1 VNKKTWLPV
10 ILVLIVVFGGIF
22 GGKMYANHRA
32 ALAAAHRGIAP
43 VTVSTAVAAEKL
55 WNPYA
60 HAVGSLEAVSGTE
73 ITAQI
78 AGNVTQIAFRSGQ
91 HVHKGELLVQLD
103 DSTQLAQLH
112 ADQAKLQLANTTL
125 ARTRKLYA
133 AHAAS
138 QSDLQTAEADFAGGQ
153 ALVEGDR
160 ATLAKLAIS
169 APFSGTAGIREVS
182 LGQYVSPGTA
192 VVNLQTYD
200 PMLLDFSLPQSAVSE
215 IAVGKN
221 VQFTVDAFPGK
232 KFSGRITAIGS
243 QVDPATRN
251 IALQAR
257 LNNSSGQLRPG
268 MCGDVQISIGSE
280 RHGVVVPN
288 TAISYNTF
296 GDYIY
301 VVTPVE
307 KNGQR
312 ELVVHQRVVQVSD
325 ERGSEVLLAGGVQ
338 AGETVVTAGQ
348 GSLRD
353 GAAVVVNNSLQ
364 P

>member
-1 VNKKTWLPV
+1 MNKKTWLPV
-10 ILVLIVVFGGIF
+10 ILVLVVVFGGIF
-22 GGKMYANHRA
+22 GGKIYVSHRA
-32 ALAAAHRGIAP
+32 AVAAAHRGIPP
-43 VTVSTAVAAEKL
+43 VTVSTATAADQP
-55 WNPYA
+55 WSPYA

-91 HVHKGELLVQLD
+91 RVYKGELLVQLD
-103 DSTQLAQLH
+103 NSTQLAQLH
-112 ADQAKLQLANTTL
+112 ADQAKLQLADTTL
-125 ARTRKLYA
+125 VRTRKLYV

-138 QSDLQTAEADFAGGQ
+138 QSDLQTAQADFSGAQ
-153 ALVEGDR
+153 AVVEGDR

-169 APFSGTAGIREVS
+169 APFSGTVGIREVS
-182 LGQYVSPGTA
+182 LGQYVSPGTS

-215 IAVGKN
+215 IAAGKS
-221 VQFTVDAFPGK
+221 VQFTVDAYPGK
-232 KFSGRITAIGS
+232 KFNGRITAIGS
-243 QVDPATRN
+243 EVDPATRN

-257 LNNSSGQLRPG
+257 LDNAGGQLRPG
-268 MCGDVQISIGSE
+268 MYGDVQISIGRE

-301 VVTPVE
+301 VVTPLE
-307 KNGQR
+307 GNGKH

-325 ERGSEVLLAGGVQ
+325 ERGSEALLAGGVQ

-348 GSLRD
+348 SSLRD
-353 GAAVVVNNSLQ
+353 GAVVVVNNSVQ